1 MLNFDEFILN
11 YLDYGWEEKDS
22 VIYPERCNQ
31 PIPNDFLKVCA
42 CKKGCKGRCGCKKF
56 DPWSTVP
63 RVCSESCSCKCYDM
77 WYLWVLKHMK
87 TIFEYFSVWTFPWYI
102 NYSKRMV
109 DRGGAGVPLV
119 ISLDMAP
126 NRVKTSQLVKM
137 NAIIEFLVWKNVSM
151 QIFRF

>member
-1 MLNFDEFILN
+1 MSSFLTTWTMDGKRRTQLFILN
-11 YLDYGWEEKDS
+11 DATNQFQTISWRSVHAKKDAREDVDARS
-22 VIYPERCNQ
+22 LIPGQRFPECVRSSAVVNVMICE
-31 PIPNDFLKVCA
+31 IVFK
-42 CKKGCKGRCGCKKF
+42 
-56 DPWSTVP
+56 
-63 RVCSESCSCKCYDM
+63 Y
-77 WYLWVLKHMK
+77 MK

-109 DRGGAGVPLV
+109 DRGGTGVPLV